1 MPSSARGRLPRS
13 DSVTRLASQAQLRWS
28 LVRAMLVI
36 APLVLVL
43 GTLSGRLAG
52 SSETNPW
59 FGALLK
65 PEAYPPGVVFG
76 IVWALLY
83 VMMGVAAALVWNAR
97 GAAGRGLALALFLLQ
112 LVANLAWSPLFFR
125 YHQILPAFW
134 LIVVILV
141 LAGLATW
148 RFAAVRRL
156 AALLMLPYLVWLG
169 FAAVLNWRIH
179 ELNPDGGPD
188 VSIASVRLPLPSQE

>member
-1 MPSSARGRLPRS
+1 MN
-13 DSVTRLASQAQLRWS
+13 RLASPAQLRWA
-28 LVRAMLVI
+28 LVRSILVI
-36 APLVLVL
+36 VPLVLLL

-59 FGALLK
+59 FSALLK

-76 IVWALLY
+76 IVWTLLY
-83 VMMGVAAALVWNAR
+83 ILMGIAAALVWNAR
-97 GAAGRGLALALFLLQ
+97 GAAGRGLAILLFLLQ
-112 LVANLAWSPLFFR
+112 LGANFAWSPLFFR

-134 LIVVILV
+134 LIVAILV
-141 LAGLATW
+141 LAGLTAW
-148 RFAAVRRL
+148 RFAVVRRL
-156 AALLMLPYLVWLG
+156 AAWLMLPYLMWLG

-188 VSIASVRLPLPSQE
+188 VSVASVRLPLPSQE